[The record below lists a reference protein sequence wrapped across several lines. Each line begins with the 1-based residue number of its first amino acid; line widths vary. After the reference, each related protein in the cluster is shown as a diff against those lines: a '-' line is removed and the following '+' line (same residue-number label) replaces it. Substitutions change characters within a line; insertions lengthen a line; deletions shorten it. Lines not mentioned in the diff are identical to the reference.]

1 MNQTK
6 HCWQNYVDYHKCIL
20 AKGEDF
26 APCRQFWLAYRSLC
40 PSGWYQRWDEQRG
53 MTSPAPVI
61 ARAHADNFSRGWK
74 LPCALGVR
82 EMETWRNAQYDRQG
96 HSLEMAAAAVLLDD
110 VHRAEIAYIPT
121 LTMLTLHL

>member
-1 MNQTK
+1 
-6 HCWQNYVDYHKCIL
+6 
-20 AKGEDF
+20 
-26 APCRQFWLAYRSLC
+26 
-40 PSGWYQRWDEQRG
+40 

-61 ARAHADNFSRGWK
+61 ARAHADNFSRGRK

-82 EMETWRNAQYDRQG
+82 EMETWRNAQYDRQR